1 MGEAVKKIVII
12 GGGAA
17 GLMAAVAAAKEMG
30 ETSYNITVVEKN
42 SRPAR
47 KVMITGKGRC
57 NVTNNCDLNSLIAN
71 TPKNG
76 KFLYSAFSNFGAA
89 DTMQF
94 FEDRGVP
101 LKTERGN
108 RVFPVSDKAVD
119 IVDALTRAVLK
130 IGNII
135 EGTAECIMAPGGFVT
150 AVKLTDG
157 KILDADCV
165 IVATGGVS
173 YPLTGSTG
181 DGYKMAKSLGHTV
194 TNLTPSLVGLE
205 CHEGFCT
212 RLAGLS
218 LKNVTLSVF
227 EDGKKKAL
235 YKELGEMLFTHTGIS
250 GPLTLSA
257 SAHLRYMGKKQ
268 YFAEIDLKPALDDT
282 QLDKRLLRDFEESL
296 NRDFANSLD
305 KLLPK
310 SIIPVIIN
318 MSGIEPHTKVNT
330 ISREQRLKL
339 VDIIKHFKLTI
350 TGFRPIEEAI
360 ITSGG
365 IAVKEIDPKT
375 MMSKLID
382 GLFFA
387 GEVIDVDAYTGGFNL
402 QIAFSTGVLAGE
414 NAAKY
419 KISTERK
426 I

>member
-1 MGEAVKKIVII
+1 MKKIVII

-17 GLMAAVAAAKEMG
+17 GLMAAIAAAKELG
-30 ETSYNITVVEKN
+30 HSPYSITIVEKN

-57 NVTNNCDLNSLIAN
+57 NVTNNCDENALISN

-76 KFLYSAFSNFGAA
+76 KFLYSAFSNFNST
-89 DTMQF
+89 DTMRF
-94 FEDRGVP
+94 FEECGVP

-108 RVFPVSDKAVD
+108 RVFPVSDKSVD
-119 IVDALTRAVLK
+119 IVDALVNQVQKHAD
-130 IGNII
+130 II
-135 EGTAECIMAPGGFVT
+135 EGEAQAILAPSGFVT
-150 AVKLTDG
+150 AVKLSDG
-157 KILDADCV
+157 KIIDADSV
-165 IVATGGVS
+165 IVATGGMS
-173 YPLTGSTG
+173 YPTTGSTG
-181 DGYKMAKSLGHTV
+181 DGYKMAKTLGHTV
-194 TNLTPSLVGLE
+194 TDLTPSLVGLE

-218 LKNVTLSVF
+218 LKNITLSVF
-227 EDGKKKAL
+227 EDGKKKPL
-235 YKELGEMLFTHTGIS
+235 YKEMGEMLFTHTGIS

-257 SAHLRYMGKKQ
+257 SAHLRCMGKKK
-268 YFAEIDLKPALDDT
+268 YFAEIDLKPALDES

-310 SIIPVIIN
+310 SIIPIMIN
-318 MSGIEPHTKVNT
+318 LSGIDPHTKVNQ
-330 ISREQRLKL
+330 ISREQRISL
-339 VDIIKHFKLTI
+339 INAIKHFKLNI

-365 IAVKEIDPKT
+365 ISVKEIDPAT

-387 GEVIDVDAYTGGFNL
+387 GEIIDVDAYTGGFNL

-419 KISTERK
+419 ERK
-426 I
+426 E